1 MLKGATGLY
10 KPVGGSE
17 ASFCM
22 ILNTYK
28 QFRSET
34 LQASTMK
41 VAHFILTKMFYHQK
55 LEKEKNCHIQNL
67 KLRESG

>member
-1 MLKGATGLY
+1 
-10 KPVGGSE
+10 
-17 ASFCM
+17 
-22 ILNTYK
+22 
-28 QFRSET
+28 